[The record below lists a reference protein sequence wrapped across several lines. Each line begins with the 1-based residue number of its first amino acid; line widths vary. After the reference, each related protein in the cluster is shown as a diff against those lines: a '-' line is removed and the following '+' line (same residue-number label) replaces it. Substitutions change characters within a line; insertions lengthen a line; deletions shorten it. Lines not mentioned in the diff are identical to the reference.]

1 MTGREPILTARY
13 RQEKTKQAWAEEQL
27 ARACARIRASL
38 DGTEARHT
46 VLFKAA
52 CRLGP
57 YVREGLLAW
66 ELVLERLTQAA
77 RSVGLDGS
85 RSGEVYRTIRDGVHR
100 GAEDDVAWYPP
111 SVVGLEESRRLDR
124 EKLQRH
130 DSKRSDPREQLRQ
143 VIAQAKQ
150 RRT

>member
-1 MTGREPILTARY
+1 MTGREAILTARY
-13 RQEKTKQAWAEEQL
+13 RQERTKQAWAEEQL
-27 ARACARIRASL
+27 ARACACIRASL

-46 VLFKAA
+46 VLYKAA

-66 ELVLERLTQAA
+66 EVVLERLTQAA

-100 GAEDDVAWYPP
+100 GAEDDVAWYPR
-111 SVVGLEESRRLDR
+111 SVVGMEESRRLDR
-124 EKLQRH
+124 EKRQRR
-130 DSKRSDPREQLRQ
+130 DAKEADYLKQLRQ
-143 VIAQAKQ
+143 LIEQANQ
-150 RRT
+150 RRK